1 MIGNRLHRACGVIRA
16 GELPSQ
22 VTLTVAEAAPHMRGE
37 SASAQ
42 QKRAVMDNGAQV
54 RTSTIISDPLK
65 PVEVFRD

>member
-1 MIGNRLHRACGVIRA
+1 MDVHV
-16 GELPSQ
+16 GELPQQ

-54 RTSTIISDPLK
+54 RLVI
-65 PVEVFRD
+65 

>member
-1 MIGNRLHRACGVIRA
+1 MNLCMSHA
-16 GELPSQ
+16 GELPPH

-54 RTSTIISDPLK
+54 CTSALSPETRNPQNPKWS
-65 PVEVFRD
+65 EGA